1 MLRRGIYYEPN
12 GELLMNKAV
21 SYVAYAVL
29 VSRSGDSSVDLLFC
43 TDCCVRAR
51 VINYDSHTN
60 AHGPSSVTDF
70 KFHIFIG
77 PNFVSV
83 KVTN

>member
-1 MLRRGIYYEPN
+1 MLRRGIYCEPN

-21 SYVAYAVL
+21 SYVIYVVL
-29 VSRSGDSSVDLLFC
+29 IFRSSVSGIDVLLW

-60 AHGPSSVTDF
+60 AHGPYSVTDF
-70 KFHIFIG
+70 L
-77 PNFVSV
+77 
-83 KVTN
+83 